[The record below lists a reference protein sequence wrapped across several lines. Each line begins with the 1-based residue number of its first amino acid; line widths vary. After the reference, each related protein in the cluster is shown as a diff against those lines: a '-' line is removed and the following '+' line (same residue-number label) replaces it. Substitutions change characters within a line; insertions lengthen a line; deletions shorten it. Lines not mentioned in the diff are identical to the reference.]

1 MIILKNKNLSKK
13 QLLKKRSNIKQ
24 IEKSII
30 KMEYYKISKVLND
43 SSVSKFKTK
52 RWVKLNDLSSGEY
65 SVNKNIRLNF
75 NVKIKIM

>member
-1 MIILKNKNLSKK
+1 
-13 QLLKKRSNIKQ
+13 
-24 IEKSII
+24 
-30 KMEYYKISKVLND
+30 MEYYKISKVLND

-75 NVKIKIM
+75 NVTIKIM